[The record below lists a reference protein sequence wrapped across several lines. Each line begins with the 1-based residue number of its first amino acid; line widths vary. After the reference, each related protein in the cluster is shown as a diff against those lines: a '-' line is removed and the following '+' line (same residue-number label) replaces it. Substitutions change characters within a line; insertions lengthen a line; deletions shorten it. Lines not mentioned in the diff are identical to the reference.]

1 MDSSPTTRKYEGMF
15 LIDNTQ
21 ANKDWDAVVQH
32 VHEILQKHNAEI
44 LSTEKWGEK
53 KLAYKVKG
61 QKRGTYLLIRFN
73 APPEAITH
81 INHDCVLSEI
91 ILRCLIVSDLV
102 VEVPPVKEE
111 EKATTQESE
120 SPTPI
125 AEAET
130 ETEVEV
136 EAEAE
141 EGELTESK
149 LEEIS

>member
-1 MDSSPTTRKYEGMF
+1 MDLSPTTRKYEGMF

-21 ANKDWDAVVQH
+21 ANKDWDAVVKH

-61 QKRGTYLLIRFN
+61 QKRGTYLLISFN

-81 INHDCVLSEI
+81 INHDCILSEI
-91 ILRCLIVSDLV
+91 ILRCLIVSDLAV

-130 ETEVEV
+130 EVEV
-136 EAEAE
+136 EAE